1 MRRIGATIALMTA
14 ICLGAIATHAAPFVP
29 KDDSQVLE
37 SGLPD
42 TDPRVRQIHDIA
54 LQLAAAPDNLALAMR
69 LASRQLA
76 MGVDESDPRFVGY
89 AQGTLT
95 KWWDDPAAKPPLRV
109 LRARITQAQHNFAPA
124 AADLRRALADE
135 PNTPEALL
143 VLASIDEVTGDFT
156 EARASCAKFA
166 QIRPSLAAFACAASV
181 GAVTGSAKSSYD
193 TLADAVAHITTLDRA
208 QLLWSLTILGETAI
222 QLDDPAANER
232 LKEALALDSRN
243 VYAAAVYA
251 DYLLSRGQAD
261 EVLRRLRGF
270 DRIDTL
276 YLRFALAAQAVGDPE
291 FPRYR
296 DDLVARFAAARRQG
310 DLVHLRDAARFALDI
325 EHDGPRALDLALQNW
340 QSNHKT
346 PADLRVLLAAAVAC
360 HDADAVKPAID
371 WIVSTRLEDRTI
383 EDLRRRLAAPG

>member
-1 MRRIGATIALMTA
+1 
-14 ICLGAIATHAAPFVP
+14 
-29 KDDSQVLE
+29 
-37 SGLPD
+37 
-42 TDPRVRQIHDIA
+42 
-54 LQLAAAPDNLALAMR
+54 
-69 LASRQLA
+69 
-76 MGVDESDPRFVGY
+76 
-89 AQGTLT
+89 
-95 KWWDDPAAKPPLRV
+95 
-109 LRARITQAQHNFAPA
+109 
-124 AADLRRALADE
+124 
-135 PNTPEALL
+135 
-143 VLASIDEVTGDFT
+143 
-156 EARASCAKFA
+156 
-166 QIRPSLAAFACAASV
+166 
-181 GAVTGSAKSSYD
+181 VTGSAKSSYD